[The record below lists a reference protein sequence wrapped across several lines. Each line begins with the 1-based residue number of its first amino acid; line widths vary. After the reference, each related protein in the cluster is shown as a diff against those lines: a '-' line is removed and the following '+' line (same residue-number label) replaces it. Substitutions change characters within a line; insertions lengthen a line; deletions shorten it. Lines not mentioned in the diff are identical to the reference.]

1 MSKFLEGRVLEFLND
16 DLYDELPQK
25 MKETKLEYHR
35 RFDLVRR
42 KMKRVETLKQKLVE
56 EKDNLKS
63 LKGKLVRM
71 KPKVD
76 TLLKN
81 FKISISMSSYKKK
94 YVKTDGYGYSP
105 PLHEREGWI
114 GLRKDGKTEINMENY
129 LCYIERGSEKKRKKS
144 IHLGTEDVL
153 KKYLI
158 KKYINQPGI
167 IKEVEKDVIG
177 YVMGVVYGDELYD
190 RTIKLILDNP
200 RKYDNLS
207 LNKDWIFI

>member
-1 MSKFLEGRVLEFLND
+1 MSKFLEGRVLEFLSD
-16 DLYDELPQK
+16 DLYDELPPK
-25 MKETKLEYHR
+25 MRETKLEYHR

-42 KMKRVETLKQKLVE
+42 KMKRVETLKKKLIE
-56 EKDNLKS
+56 EKENLRS

-76 TLLKN
+76 TLLKD
-81 FKISISMSSYKKK
+81 FKISISISSYKKK

-114 GLRKDGKTEINMENY
+114 GLRKDGKTEINMDNY
-129 LCYIERGSEKKRKKS
+129 VCYIERGSEKKKKKS

-158 KKYINQPGI
+158 KKYINQPKI
-167 IKEVEKDVIG
+167 IKQIEKDVME
-177 YVMGVVYGDELYD
+177 YVYVIVKGQDLYD

-207 LNKDWIFI
+207 LNKDWVFI

>member
-1 MSKFLEGRVLEFLND
+1 MSKFLEGRVLEFLSD
-16 DLYDELPQK
+16 DLYDELPPK
-25 MKETKLEYHR
+25 MRDTKLEYHR

-42 KMKRVETLKQKLVE
+42 KMKRVETLKKQLLE
-56 EKDNLKS
+56 EKENLRS

-71 KPKVD
+71 KPEVD

-114 GLRKDGKTEINMENY
+114 GLRKDGKTEINMDNY
-129 LCYIERGSEKKRKKS
+129 VCYIERGSEKKKKKS

-158 KKYINQPGI
+158 KKYINQPKI
-167 IKEVEKDVIG
+167 IKQVEKDVMG
-177 YVMGVVYGDELYD
+177 FVMSVVYGEDLYD